1 MARTKLFQTSFTSG
15 QLDQNLMGRIDSPKY
30 YQGASVI
37 ENGYC
42 MPQGGVQ
49 KRGGLQHLDEL
60 VYGDQE
66 VRLIP
71 YFFGAPTGVDQ
82 AFVIVLSAGNLEV
95 RDLEG
100 NSVVNLDTPW
110 VNDNDIYEIDYAQ
123 SYDYLIFTHQDYP
136 PQRLIRVQDT
146 WNLDNIA
153 FVKIPDYAFP
163 NAIQAPT
170 VAYDKQNIEAQ
181 NISKGDTFSLVYNGN
196 TSGNITWDWIASSPP
211 TFPFQTNTDDAET
224 LRLAVENFLRG
235 AVGNDDVIVT
245 VNYTIVVY
253 NFQVSGG
260 ETEFSFWKKFSGLK
274 VTFTGVNEGL
284 GLLISEVTA
293 KLKVTAIGG
302 GVQPAPEEEP
312 VWSNERGWPISVNF
326 YENRLFFGGSR
337 SRPST
342 IWGSRTGRYFDFSY
356 ETDSGDVVADDYI
369 DVTLNT
375 DQVNRINHISSGRRL
390 EIFTTGGEFFCPI
403 EGVTPLN
410 FPVVQTG
417 NIGSAGLAP
426 VKFDNTTLFAQR
438 RGDAIRDFV
447 YDFANDKY
455 LSNVT
460 SSLATSLIN
469 SPKQMVVQQ
478 GVGTDQ
484 SDYMYLLNN
493 DGTMSVYSSDALNGV
508 SAWTKF
514 TTVGEWV
521 SICESAG
528 DIYVITRRPNGS
540 ATSTVLALEKLVFDS
555 FLDGEVVRNTTG
567 TTGDGSRVTG
577 LTHLANKEVTILT
590 TLDEGGS
597 ILLTGTVGED
607 GTLELSDTPIN
618 TVVNI
623 GLPYRFEVTSMPI
636 TINGVQGQVVY
647 DRKKV
652 NKAILNI
659 QNSYG
664 VEVTYNGRERAV
676 RSRRL
681 PLDQFNQNPPIT
693 GYTEV
698 FLRGYSRDTRVG
710 VVQNVPFNC
719 TLISLGVELSL

>member
-30 YQGASVI
+30 YQGGSVI

-82 AFVIVLSAGNLEV
+82 AYVVILTVGNMEV

-100 NSVVNLDTPW
+100 NLLIQLETPW
-110 VNDNDIYEIDYAQ
+110 VKESDIYEIDYAQ
-123 SYDYLIFTHQDYP
+123 SYDYLIFTHQDYA
-136 PQRLIRVQDT
+136 PQRLIRIQDS

-153 FVKIPDYAFP
+153 FVSIPSYAFP
-163 NAIQAPT
+163 NAVQAPS
-170 VAYDKQNIEAQ
+170 VAYDVQTLTART
-181 NISKGDTFSLVYNGN
+181 ISKDETFQLSYNGDL
-196 TSGNITWDWIASSPP
+196 SSAITWTWVQNYP
-211 TFPFQTNTDDAET
+211 TAPNDDTTDDAT
-224 LRLAVENFLRG
+224 VLAGQVESFLKTSL
-235 AVGNDDVIVT
+235 GNNDVSVIAT
-245 VNYTIVVY
+245 YTGVN
-253 NFQVSGG
+253 VSFGSQGG
-260 ETEFSFWKKFSGLK
+260 EPLDAFWYKFKGLK

-284 GLLISEVTA
+284 GLLISELAA
-293 KLKVTAIGG
+293 KLIISPVGG
-302 GVQPAPEEEP
+302 GTQPAPEDEP

-326 YENRLFFGGSR
+326 YENRLFFGGSK

-356 ETDSGDVVADDYI
+356 ETESGDVVADDYI

-410 FPVVQTG
+410 FPIVQTG

-438 RGDAIRDFV
+438 KGNAIRDFV

-469 SPKQMVVQQ
+469 TPKQMVVQK

-484 SDYMYLLNN
+484 SDYMYLLNS
-493 DGTMSVYSSDALNGV
+493 DGTMSVYSSDTLNGV
-508 SAWTKF
+508 AAWTKF
-514 TTVGEWV
+514 VTVGKWV
-521 SICESAG
+521 SICESGG
-528 DIYVITRRPNGS
+528 DIFVITRRPNGS
-540 ATSTVLALEKLVFDS
+540 NTSNVLALEKLVFDS
-555 FLDGEVVRNTTG
+555 FLDGEVTRNTTG
-567 TTGDGSRVTG
+567 TTGNGSQVTG
-577 LTHLANKEVTILT
+577 LTHLANKEVVILT
-590 TLDEGGS
+590 TVESNS
-597 ILLTGTVGED
+597 ILETGVVDED
-607 GTLELSDTPIN
+607 GVLVLPNTPLN
-618 TVVNI
+618 TEVNI
-623 GLPYRFEVTSMPI
+623 GLPYKFEVTSMPI
-636 TINGVQGQVVY
+636 TIQGNQGQVVY
-647 DRKKV
+647 DRKKI
-652 NKAILNI
+652 NKAILNV
-659 QNSYG
+659 QDSYG
-664 VEVTYNGRERAV
+664 LKVSYNGKERDV

-698 FLRGYSRDTRVG
+698 FLRGYTRDTRVG
-710 VVQNVPFNC
+710 VVQNAPFNC
-719 TLISLGVELSL
+719 TLISLGVELSM